1 MLVGVIYPLS
11 VVHEPGFG
19 FHLYRSRSSFSRQRF
34 VGLLVLSSCL
44 LPVVFPAQR
53 LCFAATVPSV
63 KDSFSYCS
71 WQFCLSVIACKVEAG
86 FVLSHRIKGLSF
98 LVSRGIFV
106 VVSFHAL
113 QVFVKCV

>member
-71 WQFCLSVIACKVEAG
+71 WQFCLSVIACRWKPV
-86 FVLSHRIKGLSF
+86 VLSYRIKGLSF

-113 QVFVKCV
+113 